1 MLSVCLV
8 FHTCSDIYKTLRK
21 RFTPVDTTP
30 LQRLC
35 ENKDLGI
42 DKLETAFSDG
52 TDDQLLLTTIFKETY
67 WWKMCTL
74 QQL

>member
-1 MLSVCLV
+1 
-8 FHTCSDIYKTLRK
+8 
-21 RFTPVDTTP
+21 VDTTP

-67 WWKMCTL
+67 W
-74 QQL
+74 

>member
-1 MLSVCLV
+1 MLSVCLD

-21 RFTPVDTTP
+21 RFTSVDTTP

-52 TDDQLLLTTIFKETY
+52 TDDQLLLTNIFKETY
-67 WWKMCTL
+67 W
-74 QQL
+74 